1 MSLLINPR
9 DMDFVLYELLDA
21 EHLTQS
27 DIYADL
33 DRDTF
38 NAVIDTAKKLAEDK
52 FEPFAAK
59 LDANEPTFDGNV
71 VHIIPEVKEALD
83 AYVEAGFMGIAADA
97 EDGGMQLPWVI
108 AQAACAYIAAA
119 DVSANAYPF
128 LTHAGINVLSTYG
141 SKPQKDKYL
150 KPLIEGRF
158 FGTMCLSEPQAG
170 SSLSDIK
177 LKAEKTNEEHYSI
190 SGTKMWISAGEHEL
204 SENIVHLVLA
214 KIPGAPPGVRG
225 ISLFIVPKYRVNDDG
240 KIGDRNNI
248 ELAGLN
254 HKMGFRGTTNTV
266 LNFGEHGECQGF
278 LVGEEHQGLFYMFDM
293 MNEARIGVGMTAT
306 VLGYSGYLHSLD
318 YARKRPQGRAIDQK
332 NPTSPQVEIIEHAD
346 IKRLLLAQK
355 AAVEASFFLVLYC
368 SSLLDRLKISKTE
381 SEKNELS
388 LLLEILTPI
397 AKSWPS
403 EFCLEANKHAIQ
415 ILGGYGYTRDFPLER
430 FYRDNRLNP
439 IHEGTHGIQGL
450 DLLGRKVVMQDG
462 AAFKALL
469 SAYRGTI
476 ESAKKNDELNFYV
489 ELFSSAIQKLE
500 GVTSTLASPESGS
513 ILDRTAN
520 ATIYLDA
527 FGHIVISWMWLRQI
541 EVAVKNLMGS
551 ESDFYH
557 GKMKAAEY
565 FFRYELPKA
574 IERLEFLERIDTTC
588 VQMENNWF

>member
-355 AAVEASFFLVLYC
+355 SAVEASFFLVLYC